1 MLEEVPLFAGLPRRH
16 LRRIAALARL
26 KRFTSGASIARAG
39 TPGDAFYVIL
49 DGAVRVVPANG
60 KATKLGQG
68 EFFGEMALLDGAPRS
83 ADVSA
88 DGEVLTIVIGRAAFA
103 SSSGASRRSRSRFCG
118 PSPRASAPP
127 SSCTDQ
133 RALTVYAARLS
144 SSVFTTCWS
153 SFHETSGS
161 LLTNSRKS
169 QLGISRHS
177 SGVAAVTV
185 ALRSR
190 SAISASSPK

>member
-1 MLEEVPLFAGLPRRH
+1 MSGVVAQAAVAGGRDPGRVGADWVPVLEEVPLFAGLPRRH

-68 EFFGEMALLDGAPRS
+68 DFFGEMALLDGAPRS

-88 DGEVLTIVIGRAAFA
+88 DGEVLTIVIGRAAF
-103 SSSGASRRSRSRFCG
+103 SKLLRRE
-118 PSPRASAPP
+118 PQIPV
-127 SSCTDQ
+127 
-133 RALTVYAARLS
+133 ALLRTVAARL
-144 SSVFTTCWS
+144 
-153 SFHETSGS
+153 
-161 LLTNSRKS
+161 RAAQ
-169 QLGISRHS
+169 QLH
-177 SGVAAVTV
+177 
-185 ALRSR
+185 
-190 SAISASSPK
+190 